1 MPRKLYRNPEAAPA
15 PERPGAGAPERRSV
29 HPDHKDEPSIQ
40 VEPEYLKAVER
51 VKKAPP
57 SVIVDMDAQKNER
70 LERLRQT
77 KRRVTEQRANV
88 KEEMRRRRE
97 EPDVSPRELSELETA
112 ALGEELESAL
122 ESATDRL
129 IEAEDRLRANPT
141 IENAK
146 EVERIR
152 EEAQEIYLAKHEVKP
167 EPVPVAKPKPIER
180 REPRT
185 AEQEEMARAY
195 AGEVER
201 ERAQMRKR
209 DALLGER
216 NDLKKRMEEMGGVW
230 GGEPYFVLNERL
242 QEIEKDLVK
251 MGYAVEAPRGKAP
264 PEMAQAPEGPTPED
278 KIADARKA
286 MQFIDDAEKEVA
298 ARQRKLQKELA
309 SHGLKT
315 PGRIAEELNKI
326 EEELR
331 AEATGAKP
339 TFWGRMKS
347 IGRRLGG
354 YEPSHAVKELLK
366 KWVDLETEMN
376 GYLRERADAQA
387 LLDAAEREA
396 GRERPPRLRGAAGG
410 RETQAGLRGG
420 VAEISAGGT
429 FEGFADTFLEMP
441 EAMRGKKE
449 LKAAMAMRKIQEE
462 IEVALADVEAYR
474 DLSETALTGEQSSN
488 FAKRIRA
495 LEAAG
500 GGEAF
505 HEALEDAEEAL
516 MRYVLRV
523 KEKKEKFEQEA
534 KAVTPDLVRPR
545 SVIEMRP
552 GEKGGAYVPGTPTRR
567 GVRLSEMERTVQDR
581 AVAERREAERAPERV
596 NKEVEVYRSVKWR
609 KNLIDKINADSEARR
624 AMHGVYEAFKHRM
637 LEKLANE
644 EEVDFRTGSPDP
656 ALDYALN
663 LYRKYARR
671 PDGKGYVYDLK
682 IRHAAHE
689 ELEDIERVLGK
700 NWDRDGW
707 AARAVRAVS
716 RGKIELPTESTY
728 EEFRAIEPEEEGEGA
743 EVIPLPHVK
752 RALSE
757 AELEA
762 IEEEEGEPEI
772 EVSELSPEERREVVR
787 ASRAEEKEER
797 RKRRY
802 YEDVQVRRATPE
814 ERAEIKA
821 AEEEELVGDFRPAAE
836 VLKKEAARMEETE
849 FGYHGA
855 GTAEFERGVRRSG
868 RMKEAPKEEQKK
880 VYAPLTKQEI
890 AYLKESLNR
899 RVLVL
904 GDAWETVGPEVKRL
918 LPAKHGW
925 MEEYAL
931 LYRQYREGKARQ
943 SIRRV
948 LERVNALLGIEKPLD
963 LIIPPSPELREA
975 VSREAER
982 VERAFERAKPKV
994 KASAAGPAPKPG
1006 GILTMSEL
1014 NAAIAR
1020 RKGEPTS
1027 IPPALEETP
1036 ATNVVDLAK
1045 ERKKRKGKKK

>member
-51 VKKAPP
+51 VKKASP

-230 GGEPYFVLNERL
+230 GGEPFFVLNERL

-251 MGYAVEAPRGKAP
+251 MGYAVEAPRGKAS
-264 PEMAQAPEGPTPED
+264 PEIAQAPEGPSPED
-278 KIADARKA
+278 KIADARKT

-298 ARQRKLQKELA
+298 ARQKKLQKELA
-309 SHGLKT
+309 KHGLKT
-315 PGRIAEELNKI
+315 PARIAEELNKI

-331 AEATGAKP
+331 AEATGVKP
-339 TFWGRMKS
+339 TLWGRMKS

-354 YEPSHAVKELLK
+354 YEPSHAAKGLLK
-366 KWVDLETEMN
+366 KWVELETEMN

-441 EAMRGKKE
+441 EAMRGKRE
-449 LKAAMAMRKIQEE
+449 LKVAMAMRKIQEE

-495 LEAAG
+495 LEAAD

-523 KEKKEKFEQEA
+523 KEKKEKFEQET

-552 GEKGGAYVPGTPTRR
+552 GEKGGAYVPGTPERR
-567 GVRLSEMERTVQDR
+567 VVSLSR
-581 AVAERREAERAPERV
+581 AAAERREAAEAPERV
-596 NKEVEVYRSVKWR
+596 NKEVEMYRSVKWR
-609 KNLIDKINADSEARR
+609 KNLIDRINTDPEARR
-624 AMHGVYEAFKHRM
+624 AMHGVYEAFKQRM

-644 EEVDFRTGSPDP
+644 EDVNFRTGSPDP

-671 PDGKGYVYDLK
+671 ADGKGYVYDLK

-689 ELEDIERVLGK
+689 ELEDIEHVLGK
-700 NWDRDGW
+700 KWDKDGW
-707 AARAVRAVS
+707 AAQAVRAVS
-716 RGKIELPTESTY
+716 RGKIELPVEPAY
-728 EEFRAIEPEEEGEGA
+728 EEFRAIEPEEEA
-743 EVIPLPHVK
+743 EVIPLTRVK
-752 RALSE
+752 RARS
-757 AELEA
+757 AKELE
-762 IEEEEGEPEI
+762 EI
-772 EVSELSPEERREVVR
+772 E
-787 ASRAEEKEER
+787 AAEEKELGIPTVQELAAM
-797 RKRRY
+797 RK
-802 YEDVQVRRATPE
+802 EEPAEPKMTAEEALALPKIEPSIEIPHVEEEKPE
-814 ERAEIKA
+814 EEEVLGEFRPAGEVMKET
-821 AEEEELVGDFRPAAE
+821 AEEEGVSTGPVVEKRPIRSRMRWTPDQKERAVESAGSVG
-836 VLKKEAARMEETE
+836 
-849 FGYHGA
+849 
-855 GTAEFERGVRRSG
+855 
-868 RMKEAPKEEQKK
+868 
-880 VYAPLTKQEI
+880 PLTEQEL

-899 RVLVL
+899 RVLAL
-904 GDAWETVGPEVKRL
+904 GDAWETVGPEVKRI
-918 LPAKHGW
+918 LPAQHGW

-931 LYRQYREGKARQ
+931 LYQQYREGKARK
-943 SIRRV
+943 SIRRA